1 MFNIMDTV
9 FTDGHISGPHE
20 KMIRFRKRSVDRLR
34 SISEHNRH
42 PQAASIRSGSLGP
55 GLPSSHSVSFVRYAC
70 LLLQAYLAQ
79 IFSPAKCFFRLTLD
93 F

>member
-1 MFNIMDTV
+1 MDTV
-9 FTDGHISGPHE
+9 FTDGHISDPHE

-42 PQAASIRSGSLGP
+42 PQVASTRSGSLGP
-55 GLPSSHSVSFVRYAC
+55 GLPSAHSVSFARYTC
-70 LLLQAYLAQ
+70 LLLQACLAQ
-79 IFSPAKCFFRLTLD
+79 IFSAAKCFFRLTLD